1 MKDMIFT
8 IAIICAIIYIFYLR
22 SKLGTVERTAVQNL
36 QLGLDIQR
44 ARDGWDNKQSVANRY
59 GALIEEEDFEA
70 WAKSELKRR
79 GLFTGY
85 DLGIAEELR

>member
-1 MKDMIFT
+1 MKEIIL
-8 IAIICAIIYIFYLR
+8 IAVIVGAIAYIIHLNHKIEDLQH
-22 SKLGTVERTAVQNL
+22 TAVQNL

-59 GALIEEEDFEA
+59 GALIEEADFEA

-79 GLFTGY
+79 GLSTGC
-85 DLGIAEELR
+85 DLGIPND